1 MVVITVS
8 DPQLE
13 QADTRYSFTSYLVST
28 KEGNSVRRR
37 YSDFQWLYHRL
48 QTELPGAIIPI
59 IPHTRTIMSSKK
71 FNIDFIEDR
80 RRDLEDFLLAIAEH
94 ETICRAPSMTPF
106 MLDPLGLDFDE
117 GKKRV
122 EQTVPTDSDVIKWA
136 EEDTQTEI
144 GDSCSSTSRS
154 QPSTAT
160 ATARK
165 TITNFFAKIRL
176 SAGNQ
181 ELMTTKDESHII
193 ALHDYVAEIRA
204 HTNVLT
210 KASDALVKVTLNS
223 ADANHEIGIPIGLW
237 KTTYTQKN
245 LKQDEDVKGMMAGI
259 CHFSDEMSLLLRKK
273 HKEEELLFGHKIH
286 KLANAVSAFD
296 IALKQRKNCQLEF
309 TRTHNGLI
317 EKNAALEKAQ
327 QNLKPPE
334 VTDKLNSERAELE
347 SSIEFERKRF
357 NEVTQRLLKDAEN
370 NKPKLLQMLQSAFL
384 EYTKVQISFTGQLD
398 EAYQRL
404 MPTLKE
410 IKTTSVSSSTSGQS
424 NFECIENNGHGS
436 PPAASPPGH
445 GSPPATPPPPPPTNE
460 LEGENID
467 DSL

>member
-144 GDSCSSTSRS
+144 GDSCNSTSRS
-154 QPSTAT
+154 QSSTAT
-160 ATARK
+160 ATATVMDCKRCH
-165 TITNFFAKIRL
+165 
-176 SAGNQ
+176 
-181 ELMTTKDESHII
+181 DE
-193 ALHDYVAEIRA
+193 
-204 HTNVLT
+204 
-210 KASDALVKVTLNS
+210 
-223 ADANHEIGIPIGLW
+223 
-237 KTTYTQKN
+237 
-245 LKQDEDVKGMMAGI
+245 
-259 CHFSDEMSLLLRKK
+259 
-273 HKEEELLFGHKIH
+273 
-286 KLANAVSAFD
+286 
-296 IALKQRKNCQLEF
+296 
-309 TRTHNGLI
+309 
-317 EKNAALEKAQ
+317 
-327 QNLKPPE
+327 
-334 VTDKLNSERAELE
+334 
-347 SSIEFERKRF
+347 
-357 NEVTQRLLKDAEN
+357 
-370 NKPKLLQMLQSAFL
+370 
-384 EYTKVQISFTGQLD
+384 
-398 EAYQRL
+398 
-404 MPTLKE
+404 
-410 IKTTSVSSSTSGQS
+410 
-424 NFECIENNGHGS
+424 
-436 PPAASPPGH
+436 
-445 GSPPATPPPPPPTNE
+445 
-460 LEGENID
+460 
-467 DSL
+467 

>member
-13 QADTRYSFTSYLVST
+13 QTGTRHSFTSYLVST

-37 YSDFQWLYHRL
+37 YSDFRWLYQRL

-59 IPHTRTIMSSKK
+59 IPHRRTIMSSKK
-71 FNIDFIEDR
+71 FNIDFIEER
-80 RRDLEDFLLAIAEH
+80 RRDLEEFLLAIAEH
-94 ETICRAPSMTPF
+94 EIICRAPSMTPF
-106 MLDPLGLDFDE
+106 MLDPLGSDFDE

-144 GDSCSSTSRS
+144 GDSGSSTSRS
-154 QPSTAT
+154 QPSP

-176 SAGNQ
+176 SASNQ
-181 ELMTTKDESHII
+181 ELMTTKDESYVI
-193 ALHDYVAEIRA
+193 ALHDYVAEIHA
-204 HTNVLT
+204 HTNALT
-210 KASDALVKVTLNS
+210 RASDALLKVTLNS
-223 ADANHEIGIPIGLW
+223 ADATHEIGVPIGLW
-237 KTTYTQKN
+237 KTSYTQKN
-245 LKQDEDVKGMMAGI
+245 LKQDEDVKDIMAGI
-259 CHFSDEMSLLLRKK
+259 CHFSDEMSSLLRKK
-273 HKEEELLFGHKIH
+273 HKEEELVFGHKIH
-286 KLANAVSAFD
+286 KLSNAVSAFD

-309 TRTHNGLI
+309 TRTHNRMI

-357 NEVTQRLLKDAEN
+357 DEVTQRLLRDAEN
-370 NKPKLLQMLQSAFL
+370 KKPKLLQMLQSAFL
-384 EYTKVQISFTGQLD
+384 EYTKVQISFTSQLD
-398 EAYQRL
+398 EVYHRL

-410 IKTTSVSSSTSGQS
+410 VKTSHIPLLKSPTSVSSSTNGQS
-424 NFECIENNGHGS
+424 NLECIENDGHGS
-436 PPAASPPGH
+436 PPTA
-445 GSPPATPPPPPPTNE
+445 PPPPPPNRE
-460 LEGENID
+460 LEGENVD
-467 DSL
+467 DS